1 MHRMHRLAFA
11 ASVFALSFA
20 FASLGQSA
28 SADLLR
34 PKDTQEYPELTAFA
48 NGYQTYTYDSGS
60 KTGVFQLS
68 NVPFLLTQGKN
79 SDGSFTET
87 SVGKTADG
95 IQSQTIKAVLDSNG
109 NLVDSPLNTF
119 QVYGKVVLGGQTYSG
134 LLLQGT
140 PTAFGSQTLKPTVV
154 GTDLFDMNLQ
164 ITGGAMADLYGKNAY
179 MRVTAEANS
188 TFNGVFTT
196 DFSSE
201 KILTNVHTI
210 SSLLPQPAPEPAT
223 LYVLLAAGAGLF
235 YRGRRRI
242 AARDLGA

>member
-1 MHRMHRLAFA
+1 MPRMHRFA
-11 ASVFALSFA
+11 IALIVSA
-20 FASLGQSA
+20 LNQSA

-48 NGYQTYTYDSGS
+48 NGYQNYSYDPNA
-60 KTGVFQLS
+60 KVGVFQLS
-68 NVPFLLTQGKN
+68 NVPFLLTQGIN
-79 SDGSFTET
+79 TDGSFNQSNVTK
-87 SVGKTADG
+87 SDDG
-95 IQSQTIKAVLDSNG
+95 IQSQKVTAVLDSNG
-109 NLVDSPLNTF
+109 HLVDSPLNTF
-119 QVYGKVVLGGQTYSG
+119 QVYGKVVLDGQTYSG

-140 PTAFGSQTLKPTVV
+140 PTAFGSQTLKPSVD
-154 GTDLFDMNLQ
+154 GEDLFDLKLQ
-164 ITGGAMADLYGKNAY
+164 ITGGSMADLYGKNAY

-196 DFSSE
+196 AFSSE
-201 KILTNVHTI
+201 KVLTNVHTL

-242 AARDLGA
+242 AARDLGAWSVNPTS